1 MTEKSSV
8 LFLCRCLRASSRN
21 ASTSEGVPIMRITC
35 NFGSPAISG
44 GAIKILRKNCFE
56 FVNEERYITHTAELI
71 SELCENTPQ
80 NQLEL
85 REMYYQIKYSPGILH
100 IMPQDRGAIVLWT
113 RLPIGHRTMMSTI
126 WSLPQQY

>member
-8 LFLCRCLRASSRN
+8 LFFVSLPK
-21 ASTSEGVPIMRITC
+21 SELSQRINKRGCPHYGITC

-56 FVNEERYITHTAELI
+56 SVNEERYITHTAELI

>member
-1 MTEKSSV
+1 MQACN
-8 LFLCRCLRASSRN
+8 LYCLCYTTYGSL
-21 ASTSEGVPIMRITC
+21 
-35 NFGSPAISG
+35 GSPAISG

-56 FVNEERYITHTAELI
+56 SVNEERDITHTAELI

-113 RLPIGHRTMMSTI
+113 RLPVGHRTMMSTI